1 MSVLTLYKYPNP
13 ILRVPGRPL
22 DIEGG
27 ELALPSAQRLIDDMI
42 ETMYAGPG
50 AIGLAAP
57 QIGQSVRI
65 VVLDMAA
72 RFYSKPLEEQP
83 PSELKVLVNPTV
95 LEASRNKV
103 MREGCLSFPDYLAS
117 IKRATKVTYQAC
129 DRDGVLQTYTVR
141 DLEAIAVQHE
151 IDHLDGILM
160 IDRVASL
167 KTDWIRRT
175 NQRS

>member
-1 MSVLTLYKYPNP
+1 MSVLTIYKYPHS
-13 ILRVPGRPL
+13 ILRVPGREV
-22 DIEGG
+22 DIAA
-27 ELALPSAQRLIDDMI
+27 ELPGDEIQRLIDDMI

-65 VVLDMAA
+65 VILDMAA
-72 RFYSKPLEEQP
+72 RFYREPEETRP

-95 LEASRNKV
+95 VESSRNKV
-103 MREGCLSFPDYLAS
+103 MREGCLSFPEYLAS
-117 IKRATKVTYQAC
+117 VKRATKVTYQAY
-129 DRDGVLQTYTVR
+129 DRHGELQTYQVR
-141 DLEAIAVQHE
+141 ELEAIAIQHE

-167 KTDWIRRT
+167 KTDWIRR
-175 NQRS
+175 NNPG